1 MPSMGYIKAMDDLT
15 LIKIRLALA
24 DLNTAFTHNL
34 DHGKLD
40 ELVDLFTEDALYTH
54 ARRRS
59 EGREEIR
66 QLFVARAAEGARTV
80 RHFASGLRLEIES
93 PTAARGTSVCLT
105 FAHDGESPAAH
116 ATPHLVADFE
126 DVYRLCEDGRW
137 RFAVR
142 HIHRIFVAPDHTGP
156 VGGFMGSLLGRRK

>member
-1 MPSMGYIKAMDDLT
+1 MPSVGYIKAMDALT
-15 LIKIRLALA
+15 LIKIRLALE

-40 ELVDLFTEDALYTH
+40 DLVDLFTEDALYTH
-54 ARRRS
+54 AKRRS
-59 EGREEIR
+59 EGKEEIR
-66 QLFVARAAEGARTV
+66 KLFLARAAAEVRTV
-80 RHFASGLRLEIES
+80 RHLASGLRLEIES

-105 FAHDGESPAAH
+105 FAHDGEPPAPH

-126 DVYRLCEDGRW
+126 DEYRLCEDGQW

-142 HIHRIFVAPDHTGP
+142 HIRRIFVAADNTGP
-156 VGGFMGSLLGRRK
+156 AGGFMGNLLGRRK

>member
-1 MPSMGYIKAMDDLT
+1 MDDLA
-15 LIKIRLALA
+15 LIKIRFALE
-24 DLNTAFTHNL
+24 DLNKAFTHNL

-54 ARRRS
+54 AKRRS

-66 QLFVARAAEGARTV
+66 ELFVARAAAGARTV
-80 RHFASGLRLEIES
+80 RHLASGLRLEIDS

-105 FAHDGESPAAH
+105 FAHDGESPAPD

-126 DVYRLCEDGRW
+126 DVYRLCGDGKW

-142 HIHRIFVAPDHTGP
+142 HIHRIFAATDNSGP
-156 VGGFMGSLLGRRK
+156 AGGFMGMGSLLGRRK

>member
-1 MPSMGYIKAMDDLT
+1 MGYIKAMDDLAR
-15 LIKIRLALA
+15 IKIRLALE
-24 DLNTAFTHNL
+24 DLNSAFTHNL

-54 ARRRS
+54 AKRRS
-59 EGREEIR
+59 EGREQIR
-66 QLFVARAAEGARTV
+66 KLFVARDAAGVRTV
-80 RHFASGLRLEIES
+80 RHLASGLRLEIES
-93 PTAARGTSVCLT
+93 PTQARGTSVCLT
-105 FAHDGESPAAH
+105 FAHDGEPPAPH

-142 HIHRIFVAPDHTGP
+142 HIQRIFVAPDNTGAA
-156 VGGFMGSLLGRRK
+156 GGFMGSLLGRRK

>member
-1 MPSMGYIKAMDDLT
+1 MGYIKAMDDLA
-15 LIKIRLALA
+15 LIKIRLALE
-24 DLNTAFTHNL
+24 DLNTAFTYNL
-34 DHGKLD
+34 DHAKLD

-66 QLFVARAAEGARTV
+66 KLFVARAADGVRTV
-80 RHFASGLRLEIES
+80 RHLASGLRLQIDS

-105 FAHDGESPAAH
+105 FAHDGESPVSH

-142 HIHRIFVAPDHTGP
+142 HIQRIFVAADNTGP
-156 VGGFMGSLLGRRK
+156 AGGFMGSLLGRRK

>member
-1 MPSMGYIKAMDDLT
+1 MDDLA
-15 LIKIRLALA
+15 LIRIRLALQ
-24 DLNTAFTHNL
+24 DLNAAFTYNL
-34 DHGKLD
+34 DHGHID

-54 ARRRS
+54 AKRRS

-66 QLFVARAAEGARTV
+66 KLFATRAAAGVRTV

-93 PTAARGTSVCLT
+93 PTTAHGTSVCLT
-105 FAHDGESPAAH
+105 FAHEGDPPVPH

-142 HIHRIFVAPDHTGP
+142 HIHRIFVAPDNSESA
-156 VGGFMGSLLGRRK
+156 GGFMGSLLGRRK